1 MTATLIYRHPADE
14 SPPLRAFSPTAS
26 TIRVHVEHAL
36 QYAVNHALNQL
47 YRTGPDYIPEHSEKR
62 IDVTTSR
69 TLSQPG
75 SAHEEQEHP
84 HDGNGGAMPHDQFP
98 LDEKRVR
105 AKERGGIPAE
115 CGPRISLTFRPIS
128 PLPHPLPRALQDMS
142 MSSRNDSSSIFGQG
156 ATGKIRAEARPV
168 VHGGEEA
175 ERLLAAFGAE
185 NYESDFDCLRRG
197 VRCATLFH
205 QHCRVGVI
213 KFLHVVALTVQ
224 SNLN

>member
-1 MTATLIYRHPADE
+1 
-14 SPPLRAFSPTAS
+14 
-26 TIRVHVEHAL
+26 
-36 QYAVNHALNQL
+36 
-47 YRTGPDYIPEHSEKR
+47 
-62 IDVTTSR
+62 
-69 TLSQPG
+69 
-75 SAHEEQEHP
+75 
-84 HDGNGGAMPHDQFP
+84 
-98 LDEKRVR
+98 
-105 AKERGGIPAE
+105 
-115 CGPRISLTFRPIS
+115 
-128 PLPHPLPRALQDMS
+128 

-213 KFLHVVALTVQ
+213 KFLHVVALVRYNKSRLGNGRVGLLLSVSDGTK
-224 SNLN
+224 